1 MLRWPQWISSGN
13 TAAIPVNYRGLKV
26 KLVLSVFIGMLIFLQ
41 YTFWAG
47 KQNVIDLYRLNR
59 HVDDIRI
66 ENQEFQDRND
76 RLHVDVIDIKNGL
89 GAIESRARFDLG
101 LIKPGET
108 YYQIVRS
115 EPDQNR

>member
-1 MLRWPQWISSGN
+1 M
-13 TAAIPVNYRGLKV
+13 NYRGLKV

-59 HVDDIRI
+59 QVDDVRI
-66 ENQEFQDRND
+66 ENHELQDRND
-76 RLHVDVIDIKNGL
+76 RLHEDVIDIKSQL
-89 GAIESRARFDLG
+89 GAIESQARFDLG
-101 LIKPGET
+101 LIKSGET

-115 EPDQNR
+115 EPDQNQ

>member
-1 MLRWPQWISSGN
+1 MNHI
-13 TAAIPVNYRGLKV
+13 GLKV
-26 KLVLSVFIGMLIFLQ
+26 KLVLAVFVVIVILLQ

-59 HVDDIRI
+59 QVDDVRNKNHESQI
-66 ENQEFQDRND
+66 RND
-76 RLHVDVIDIKNGL
+76 QLHEDVIDIKGQL
-89 GAIESRARFDLG
+89 GAIESQARFDLG

-115 EPDQNR
+115 EPDQNH

>member
-1 MLRWPQWISSGN
+1 MNHI
-13 TAAIPVNYRGLKV
+13 GLQV
-26 KLVLSVFIGMLIFLQ
+26 KLVLAVFVVMLILLQ
-41 YTFWAG
+41 YALWGG

-59 HVDDIRI
+59 QVVDVRN
-66 ENQEFQDRND
+66 ENHEFQSRND
-76 RLHVDVIDIKNGL
+76 QLHEDVIDIKSRL
-89 GAIESRARFDLG
+89 SAIESLARFDLG